1 MPTSPLFLTIQA
13 DDMTLSCPP
22 VREILEALVDIDTTS
37 SGSNLAAVDLVESW
51 LESVPGVR
59 RQRILDATGQK
70 ANLIAWAGPEIDSSR
85 DGLILS
91 GHLDC
96 VPAEP
101 QGWTSDPFEV
111 REQSGRLYGR
121 GVCDM
126 KGFDAIAINAFV
138 QAAPRATRP
147 LVLMLSYDEEVGSHG
162 IARIAEQLEPSVLP
176 QEALIG
182 EPTSGQIVPLH
193 KGHLRFTLNSL
204 GKNAHTAFPQDG
216 RNAIEPLAEVA
227 VRLAALR
234 RTFEQEGGPNA
245 DRFPEAP
252 FLVLTVATIEGGSAI
267 NVVPDSARLGIGV
280 RLLPGI
286 DPEKV
291 ECRIREHLATLL
303 GENLWMTR
311 DAFSPP
317 MPEHPNMRL
326 RMALQGMDVALAPH
340 GASFGTDGGML
351 FEKLGVKSLL
361 WGPGSIQNAHQP
373 DEWIELRDLA
383 EMERDLPRV
392 LGRIV
397 G

>member
-1 MPTSPLFLTIQA
+1 MPTSLSFRTIQA
-13 DDMTLSCPP
+13 DNMKKSCPP
-22 VREILEALVDIDTTS
+22 VREMLEALVGIDTTS

-59 RQRILDATGQK
+59 RQRIFDASGQK
-70 ANLIAWAGPEIDSSR
+70 ANLIAWAGPEVDATR
-85 DGLILS
+85 DGLIVS

-96 VPAEP
+96 VPVEAH
-101 QGWTSDPFEV
+101 GWTSDPFVV

-126 KGFDAIAINAFV
+126 KGFDAIAINAFAQV
-138 QAAPRATRP
+138 APRATRP

-162 IARIAEQLEPSVLP
+162 IARMAEQLDPNALP

-182 EPTSGQIVPLH
+182 EPTAGQMVSLH
-193 KGHLRFTLNSL
+193 KGHLRFTLNSR

-216 RNAIEPLAEVA
+216 LNAIEPLAEAA
-227 VRLAALR
+227 VRLATLR

-252 FLVLTVATIEGGSAI
+252 FLVLTVAVIEGGSAI
-267 NVVPDSARLGIGV
+267 NVVPDTARLGVGV
-280 RLLPGI
+280 RLLPGV
-286 DPEKV
+286 DPEEV
-291 ECRIREHLATLL
+291 ESRIRTHLATLL

-311 DAFSPP
+311 GALSPP
-317 MPEHPNMRL
+317 MPEHPDMHL
-326 RMALQGMDVALAPH
+326 RVALQQMDVSLAPN
-340 GASFGTDGGML
+340 GAPFGTDGGML
-351 FEKLGVKSLL
+351 FEKMGVKSLL

-383 EMERDLPRV
+383 QMECDLPRL
-392 LGRIV
+392 LGRLV
-397 G
+397 V

>member
-1 MPTSPLFLTIQA
+1 MPTNPSSPTTPA
-13 DDMTLSCPP
+13 DGMTLACPP
-22 VREILEALVDIDTTS
+22 VREMLDALVGIDTTS

-59 RQRILDATGQK
+59 RQRIYDASGQK
-70 ANLIAWAGPEIDSSR
+70 ANLIAWAGPEVDATR
-85 DGLILS
+85 DGLIVS

-96 VPAEP
+96 VPVEAH
-101 QGWTSDPFEV
+101 GWTSDPFVV

-126 KGFDAIAINAFV
+126 KGFDAIAINAFAQV
-138 QAAPRATRP
+138 APRATRP

-162 IARIAEQLEPSVLP
+162 IARMAEQLDPSVLP

-182 EPTSGQIVPLH
+182 EPTSGQMVTLH
-193 KGHLRFTLNSL
+193 KGHLRFTLNSR

-216 RNAIEPLAEVA
+216 LNAIEPLAEAA
-227 VRLAALR
+227 VLLADLR

-252 FLVLTVATIEGGSAI
+252 FLVLTVALIEGGSAI
-267 NVVPDSARLGIGV
+267 NVVPDAARLGVGV
-280 RLLPGI
+280 RLLPGV
-286 DPEKV
+286 DPEEV
-291 ECRIREHLATLL
+291 ESRVRAHLATFL

-311 DAFSPP
+311 DALSPP
-317 MPEHPNMRL
+317 MPEHADLHL
-326 RMALQGMDVALAPH
+326 RMALQQMGVPLAAH
-340 GASFGTDGGML
+340 GAPFGTDGGML
-351 FEKLGVKSLL
+351 FQKLGVKSLL

-383 EMERDLPRV
+383 QMECDLPRL
-392 LGRIV
+392 LGRLV
-397 G
+397 V

>member
-1 MPTSPLFLTIQA
+1 
-13 DDMTLSCPP
+13 MTLSCPP
-22 VREILEALVDIDTTS
+22 VREMLEALVGIDTTS

-70 ANLIAWAGPEIDSSR
+70 ANLIAWAGPEVDSTR
-85 DGLILS
+85 EGLIVS

-96 VPAEP
+96 VPVEA
-101 QGWTSDPFEV
+101 QGWTSDPFVV

-126 KGFDAIAINAFV
+126 KGFDAIAINAFAQV
-138 QAAPRATRP
+138 APRATRP

-162 IARIAEQLEPSVLP
+162 IARMAEQLEPSVLP

-182 EPTSGQIVPLH
+182 EPTSGQMVTLH
-193 KGHLRFTLNSL
+193 KGHLRFTLNSR

-216 RNAIEPLAEVA
+216 LNAIEPLAEAA
-227 VRLAALR
+227 VLLADLR
-234 RTFEQEGGPNA
+234 RAFEQEGGPNA

-252 FLVLTVATIEGGSAI
+252 FLVLTVALIEGGSAI
-267 NVVPDSARLGIGV
+267 NVVPDAARLGVGV
-280 RLLPGI
+280 RVLPGV
-286 DPEKV
+286 DPEEV
-291 ECRIREHLATLL
+291 ESRVRAHLATLL

-311 DAFSPP
+311 DALSPP
-317 MPEHPNMRL
+317 MPEHADMHL
-326 RMALQGMDVALAPH
+326 RMLLQSMDVSLAPH
-340 GASFGTDGGML
+340 GAPFGTDGGML

-383 EMERDLPRV
+383 QMECDLPLV
-392 LGRIV
+392 LGRLV